1 MKKKVLTSL
10 SVVLAAILLWG
21 CLLTIDIVR
30 VGPGYDASVRPLIT
44 VHTEREDKQI
54 SYTSLGYTL
63 TYELQE
69 PDELAYPWG
78 FSFLLFGDHFIW
90 CGIS

>member
-30 VGPGYDASVRPLIT
+30 VGPGYDAGVRPLIT

-69 PDELAYPWG
+69 PDELADPWG